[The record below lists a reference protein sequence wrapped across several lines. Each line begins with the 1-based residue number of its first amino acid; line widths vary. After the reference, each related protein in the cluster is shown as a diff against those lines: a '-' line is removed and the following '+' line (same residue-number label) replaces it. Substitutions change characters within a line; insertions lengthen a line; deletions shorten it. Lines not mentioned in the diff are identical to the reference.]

1 MSVVS
6 APPPWKLFPLC
17 SDDLTSPRPAC
28 RLLTAVFLRCVTF
41 DISEWAAGPHP
52 QAGHPVSLSLH
63 WSIWRAEIQAL
74 TSCYT
79 PARSLWSSA
88 DGSLGRTPNRFGG
101 SNMDRVVL
109 GKIGKSPWCCSAFPR
124 TSLLHFYGINA
135 LKKHLKNSPK
145 SSHTAAYS
153 VCTDLSCIRTYMLMI
168 LWPNG
173 TPLYGW
179 AFSFS

>member
-1 MSVVS
+1 MTWPHHGQLADSS
-6 APPPWKLFPLC
+6 LQ
-17 SDDLTSPRPAC
+17 
-28 RLLTAVFLRCVTF
+28 RCVTF

-63 WSIWRAEIQAL
+63 WSMWRAEIQAW

-88 DGSLGRTPNRFGG
+88 DGSLGRTPSRFGG

-124 TSLLHFYGINA
+124 TSPLHLYGINA
-135 LKKHLKNSPK
+135 LKKHLKLPEVQPHSCLQCVHRSFLHQNIYADDFM
-145 SSHTAAYS
+145 TEWYS
-153 VCTDLSCIRTYMLMI
+153 L
-168 LWPNG
+168 LWMG
-173 TPLYGW
+173 L
-179 AFSFS
+179 